1 MLLNGH
7 NLIRGSAGINYQL
20 QSNFLYKKDFII
32 SYLHHVIL
40 GQIPYSLIIYRDNFG
55 ITFNIC
61 SLNVSSAYVNYIYCI
76 NEKSRIY
83 YRSLIF
89 IQNRRRI

>member
-20 QSNFLYKKDFII
+20 QSNFLNKKDFII
-32 SYLHHVIL
+32 SYLNHVIL
-40 GQIPYSLIIYRDNFG
+40 GQIAHSLIIYRDNFG
-55 ITFNIC
+55 ITSNIC
-61 SLNVSSAYVNYIYCI
+61 SLNVSFSYVNYIYFI

-83 YRSLIF
+83 YRSLIST
-89 IQNRRRI
+89 QNRRI

>member
-1 MLLNGH
+1 VLLNGH

-20 QSNFLYKKDFII
+20 QSNFFEIKKDFII
-32 SYLHHVIL
+32 SYLNHVIL
-40 GQIPYSLIIYRDNFG
+40 GQIAHSLIIYRDNFG
-55 ITFNIC
+55 ITSNIC
-61 SLNVSSAYVNYIYCI
+61 SLNVSFSYVNYIYFI

-89 IQNRRRI
+89 TQNRRI